1 VSDSLSITADANSA
15 AYVAASLPPTAVV
28 PAPCRKI
35 NFLLALLVHWLIP
48 GRFGPHL
55 AAGSTARACLATI
68 LSLSFVV
75 GAVVVHE
82 IQEERRF
89 ARPQVASPYSRSSSR
104 EKLAEEILRGAAQ
117 STGAYWS
124 WMPFVGVASTP
135 LVIELGLLIFAT
147 ALMPWAAGG
156 DRAWSVW
163 KRSVRNVHWSM
174 TICIPAAI
182 VVAVLECVDVDWA
195 RWERWPDAV
204 FIVGGIIVFVIPVI
218 LLLRMWFVG
227 AHRYVGPA
235 DGPAFAPREPRCDA
249 CGYAIVH
256 LPLETRCP
264 ECGLA
269 VRKSLPGGR
278 RRPTPWDERRW
289 RPSGLFWL
297 LRLQW
302 RILRR
307 PAFFERLPVHSG
319 IESARHFWWMTVA
332 LMILVSFAV
341 IRSIVSGVGSPG
353 YPESEAGRIA
363 GILAL
368 GGVLATLLLQML
380 STFPLCL
387 WAQKRYGIVDYRVSA
402 SACCMATPL
411 LWPLLIVLLVCTLAP
426 VLNEQWLRGT
436 VVFSLLD
443 NPVSTWLIVAITST
457 ALVLLASVFWLR
469 RVTAA
474 LRAVRYANV

>member
-1 VSDSLSITADANSA
+1 MSDVRPTTM
-15 AYVAASLPPTAVV
+15 VASDLAVVAERLPPTA
-28 PAPCRKI
+28 APPGSAHRV
-35 NFLLALLVHWLIP
+35 NFLSALLLHWLLP
-48 GRFGPHL
+48 RRYGPFL
-55 AAGSTARACLATI
+55 AAGSTVRAVLAAVVSILFFAAVVWGPQFLREIQYFALGETDGRHAWIREELARGILTSAALSTGTPWTWVPFAAAAVTPLLLELVLLILAT
-68 LSLSFVV
+68 V
-75 GAVVVHE
+75 
-82 IQEERRF
+82 
-89 ARPQVASPYSRSSSR
+89 
-104 EKLAEEILRGAAQ
+104 
-117 STGAYWS
+117 
-124 WMPFVGVASTP
+124 
-135 LVIELGLLIFAT
+135 
-147 ALMPWAAGG
+147 LMPWAAGG

-163 KRSVRNVHWSM
+163 KRSVRNVHWSL
-174 TICIPAAI
+174 TILVPVAV
-182 VVAVLECVDVDWA
+182 VVAILAHIDVNWD
-195 RWERWPDAV
+195 RWQYWPDAV
-204 FIVGGIIVFVIPVI
+204 VISIGIVVFLTPVV

-227 AHRYVGPA
+227 AHCYVGPP
-235 DGPAFAPREPRCDA
+235 DGPAFAPREPLCDA

-269 VRKSLPGGR
+269 VRESLSGGR
-278 RRPTPWDERRW
+278 RQATPWVERRW
-289 RPSGLFWL
+289 RPSGLLWL

-307 PAFFERLPVHSG
+307 PGFFERLPVHSG

-341 IRSIVSGVGSPG
+341 IRLSVSGLGSPD
-353 YPESEAGRIA
+353 YSESEAMRIA

-387 WAQKRYGIVDYRVSA
+387 WAQKRYGIVDYRASA

-411 LWPLLIVLLVCTLAP
+411 LWPLLIVLLVCTLAS

-436 VVFSLLD
+436 VVFTLLD
-443 NPVSTWLIVAITST
+443 HPVSAWLIVAIAST
-457 ALVLLASVFWLR
+457 ALVLLAAIFWLR

>member
-1 VSDSLSITADANSA
+1 MSDSFSTTVDTKPS
-15 AYVAASLPPTAVV
+15 AYVAAQLPPTAPL
-28 PAPCRKI
+28 PAPRRKI

-68 LSLSFVV
+68 VSLSFVV
-75 GAVVVHE
+75 GAVIVHE

-89 ARPQVASPYSRSSSR
+89 ARPHVASPYSRSSSR
-104 EKLAEEILRGAAQ
+104 ERLAEEILRGAAQ
-117 STGAYWS
+117 STGANWS
-124 WMPFVGVASTP
+124 WMPFIGVASTP
-135 LVIELGLLIFAT
+135 LLIELGLLIFAT

-163 KRSVRNVHWSM
+163 KRSVRNVHWSL
-174 TICIPAAI
+174 TILVPVAA
-182 VVAVLECVDVDWA
+182 VVAVLACINVNWDHWQ
-195 RWERWPDAV
+195 RWPDAV
-204 FIVGGIIVFVIPVI
+204 IISIGIVVFLTPVI

-227 AHRYVGPA
+227 AHRYVGPP
-235 DGPAFAPREPRCDA
+235 DGPAFAPREPLCDA

-264 ECGLA
+264 ECGLP
-269 VRKSLPGGR
+269 VRESLPGGR
-278 RRPTPWDERRW
+278 RRPTPWVERRW

-302 RILRR
+302 QILRR

-332 LMILVSFAV
+332 FMILVSLAV
-341 IRSIVSGVGSPG
+341 IRLSVSGLGSHSHR
-353 YPESEAGRIA
+353 EFEAA
-363 GILAL
+363 GITTALAM
-368 GGVLATLLLQML
+368 GSVLATLLLQML
-380 STFPLCL
+380 SMFPLCL

-411 LWPLLIVLLVCTLAP
+411 VWPLLIVLLVCTLAP
-426 VLNEQWLRGT
+426 VLNEQWLRG
-436 VVFSLLD
+436 VVVLSLLD
-443 NPVSTWLIVAITST
+443 RPVSAWLIVAIAST
-457 ALVLLASVFWLR
+457 ALVLLAAIFWLR

>member
-1 VSDSLSITADANSA
+1 MHSTTVDTKPSV
-15 AYVAASLPPTAVV
+15 YVAAQLPPTAPP
-28 PAPCRKI
+28 PAPRRKI

-68 LSLSFVV
+68 LSLSFVA
-75 GAVVVHE
+75 GAVIVHE

-89 ARPQVASPYSRSSSR
+89 ARPRVASPDSRSSPR
-104 EKLAEEILRGAAQ
+104 EKLAEEILWGAAQ
-117 STGAYWS
+117 STGANWS
-124 WMPFVGVASTP
+124 WMPFIGLASTP
-135 LVIELGLLIFAT
+135 LMMELGLLIFAT

-163 KRSVRNVHWSM
+163 KRSVRNVHWSL
-174 TICIPAAI
+174 TILVPAAA
-182 VVAVLECVDVDWA
+182 VVAVVASLDVDWD

-204 FIVGGIIVFVIPVI
+204 FIVGGIIVFVVPVI

-227 AHRYVGPA
+227 AYRYVGTP
-235 DGPAFAPREPRCDA
+235 DGPAFAPREPLCDQ

-256 LPLETRCP
+256 LPIETRCP

-269 VRKSLPGGR
+269 VRESLPGGR

-289 RPSGLFWL
+289 RPSGLVWL

-332 LMILVSFAV
+332 LMILVSLAV
-341 IRSIVSGVGSPG
+341 IRLSVSGPGSQSDR
-353 YPESEAGRIA
+353 EFEAA
-363 GILAL
+363 GITTALAM
-368 GGVLATLLLQML
+368 GSVLATLLLQML

-426 VLNEQWLRGT
+426 VLNEQWLRRT

-443 NPVSTWLIVAITST
+443 NPVSAWLIVAIGST
-457 ALVLLASVFWLR
+457 ALVLLAAVFWLR
-469 RVTAA
+469 RVAAA
-474 LRAVRYANV
+474 LGAVRYANV